1 MLKFVLIAYS
11 AANIGNADF
20 PHLKVGTFNESQA
33 CEAIAETINKGPFVG
48 ELLAC
53 VKAVDGK
60 WDASTVTNKE
70 LYQKLSDLG
79 WDIPNRPKFS
89 SMEELQDYRT
99 MTIARIRAAQEADD
113 AKAAAK
119 EAERQNKGSGVKIS
133 LSFCKS
139 MSFEQL
145 QSMTIKERKGCLD
158 LLTQ

>member
-11 AANIGNADF
+11 AANIGSPDV
-20 PHLKVGTFNESQA
+20 PHLKVGVFHESSA
-33 CEAIAETINKGPFVG
+33 CETIAKTINEGPFVG

-60 WDASTVTNKE
+60 WDASPLTNNE

-79 WDIPNRPKFS
+79 WDIPNRPEFS
-89 SMEELQDYRT
+89 SKEELQGYRSL
-99 MTIARIRAAQEADD
+99 TIARIRAAQDADE
-113 AKAAAK
+113 AKAASK
-119 EAERQNKGSGVKIS
+119 EAARQKKGSGVKIS

-145 QSMTIKERKGCLD
+145 ESMTIKERKGCLD
-158 LLTQ
+158 LLAQ